1 MKTKVRFKALR
12 RGAVVRRTLLIEH
25 PDFNVVPSEIF
36 NGYELP
42 PIPIESQVI
51 DYLDSIDKSDI
62 MVQNDWDMI
71 LDYYPYH
78 KRNHRNEIKEFIT
91 FMQPYVDMFPEL
103 QRPFEAVMS
112 EAKDVLFGRRKS
124 NETKAKE
131 LLKMVDMSL
140 RASRGTLESCTRLMR
155 GELKTLKEQLL

>member
-1 MKTKVRFKALR
+1 MKTKVIFKALR

-25 PDFNVVPSEIF
+25 PDFIVIPSETF

-42 PIPIESQVI
+42 PISIESQVI

-62 MVQNDWDMI
+62 MAQNDWDMI

-78 KRNHRNEIKEFIT
+78 KRNRRDEIKEFIT
-91 FMQPYVDMFPEL
+91 FVQPYVDMYPEL
-103 QRPFEAVMS
+103 ARPFEAIMS
-112 EAKDVLFGRRKS
+112 EAQNELFGHRKS

-131 LLKMVDMSL
+131 LLKMVSISL
-140 RASRGTLESCTRLMR
+140 LASRGTLESVTKLMK
-155 GELKTLKEQLL
+155 GTIKTLKE